1 MHLKNVFPFS
11 MLEGNL
17 SKTEKLNFYIVED
30 EYIEY
35 DIINSNKK
43 IRLRLF
49 TRNYAAI
56 LDCQKKN
63 WQITKKYEIRDRFLK
78 SIKHM

>member
-35 DIINSNKK
+35 DIINSNKENK
-43 IRLRLF
+43 TTSFYKKLCCNFRLLEEKLAD
-49 TRNYAAI
+49 Y
-56 LDCQKKN
+56 
-63 WQITKKYEIRDRFLK
+63 
-78 SIKHM
+78 

>member
-1 MHLKNVFPFS
+1 MFPFS

-35 DIINSNKK
+35 DIINSNKENKTTSFYK
-43 IRLRLF
+43 ILCCNYRLLKEKLADYKKISN
-49 TRNYAAI
+49 TR
-56 LDCQKKN
+56 
-63 WQITKKYEIRDRFLK
+63 QII
-78 SIKHM
+78 